1 MQTGAIQ
8 KLLSIDHELRD
19 RTERIQV
26 GLRDE
31 FGPAIAT
38 SLLLLEVRERLDHG
52 AFKPYCTLIGIKM
65 RSAQNR
71 LNVGRLA
78 RRYGD
83 EQVARLQIGA
93 AQVLGGKSAPKRVVE
108 EIMAEVAAG
117 SPPCLAEVLARLGR
131 KDSRPAKTENMEE
144 AERIARILRDQLT
157 EDAREGVAEFFST
170 GNSNAVRHVAALL
183 KTLRRGRQA
192 VDAHENAM
200 PGLVC

>member
-1 MQTGAIQ
+1 MQTGVIQ
-8 KLLSIDHELRD
+8 KLLSTDHELSD
-19 RTERIQV
+19 RTERIQL

-31 FGPAIAT
+31 FGPTIAT

-83 EQVARLQIGA
+83 DQVARLQIGA

-108 EIMAEVAAG
+108 EIMTVWGFVGGSHYQSRDGRDILLGAG
-117 SPPCLAEVLARLGR
+117 ADRVFARMA
-131 KDSRPAKTENMEE
+131 D
-144 AERIARILRDQLT
+144 
-157 EDAREGVAEFFST
+157 FW
-170 GNSNAVRHVAALL
+170 
-183 KTLRRGRQA
+183 QA
-192 VDAHENAM
+192 DR
-200 PGLVC
+200 